1 MFWKN
6 ILLVFPIWFFGFFSY
21 FSGTAIYEMILYQL
35 FNVAFTAIPIIWYAV
50 FDWEY
55 SKETLLEKPKYYRI
69 GLQDKHFN
77 IY

>member
-1 MFWKN
+1 
-6 ILLVFPIWFFGFFSY
+6 
-21 FSGTAIYEMILYQL
+21 MILYQL